1 MQVIFAE
8 KYAVYALC
16 KRPRPQVSSSASQ
29 YLSTRLERVHGSNDD
44 AFECHAALRC
54 RSRKIVG
61 GCAWGAY
68 GWPFVLPQIKKAF
81 AEVKEYKDLDRPKHH
96 FQTHLL
102 RALRNWGPFRGFW
115 CMPFEGFLQV
125 STPHLEH
132 TLPFSRS
139 SISHTLSPLPSS
151 PLLLLC
157 S

>member
-1 MQVIFAE
+1 MYVFAE

-81 AEVKEYKDLDRPKHH
+81 AEVKETFPLKNLS
-96 FQTHLL
+96 FL
-102 RALRNWGPFRGFW
+102 RSDHAVAVGA
-115 CMPFEGFLQV
+115 
-125 STPHLEH
+125 
-132 TLPFSRS
+132 
-139 SISHTLSPLPSS
+139 
-151 PLLLLC
+151 PLLDAQRTAAIQSSGEHRIEQHKEEVLVNCVRLEDQDRFAAL
-157 S
+157 